1 MFIIG
6 QEKKIIMILINNGWE
21 EEEEGANTG
30 SECNST
36 QAENRHR

>member
-21 EEEEGANTG
+21 EEEGANTG